1 VDGGQQKHVTHPTLW
16 MVGNKNTLLTLHL
29 ILIIGGQQKPV
40 THPTFNFNYWWATKT
55 RYPPYIVDG
64 GQQKHVTGPLQT
76 TLHHSP
82 KPYPLIQTT
91 CFKVCTISTKSF

>member
-40 THPTFNFNYWWATKT
+40 T
-55 RYPPYIVDG
+55 VDG